1 MSKRTLFKNARLIS
15 EMREWPGDLLVVD
28 GKIAAI
34 NADIPVE
41 DDMQVVD
48 VAGRYLMPGM
58 IDDQVH
64 FREPGLTAKG
74 DLTTESAAAVAGG
87 TTSFM
92 DMPNVNPPITTREAL
107 AGKYQLAEDRCHAN
121 YAFYFGATNDNLDE
135 IKALRPEE
143 TCGIKAFMG
152 ASTGSLLV
160 DDPQALDDLFR
171 YAPVLVVTHCE
182 DSPMIWEEER
192 RARDTLGDSVPMSM
206 HPDIRSAAACLKSSA
221 LATGLAREHD
231 ARLHVLHLTTADE
244 MPQFARGERYGK
256 RITAEIC
263 IHHLWFTADDYEAL
277 GSRIKCNP
285 AIKAPHHRAALRK
298 ALAEGR
304 LDVIATDHA
313 PHLAEEKDR
322 HYFAAPAGL
331 PLTEHALVAALDL
344 ADDVGVDIPFMVD
357 RLAHASAD
365 LFGIPDRGYLR
376 EGYWADL
383 VIVDPEGNW
392 TTSDND
398 VHYKCG
404 WTPFDGHTFRHRVA
418 GTWVNGVHAYDGA
431 KVLDV
436 RAGMRLTC
444 NSAREANVERR

>member
-1 MSKRTLFKNARLIS
+1 MSNRTLFKNARLVS

-34 NADIPVE
+34 DVEIPVE

-121 YAFYFGATNDNLDE
+121 YAFYFGATNDNLEE

-171 YAPVLVVTHCE
+171 HAPVLVVTHCE

-192 RARDTLGDSVPMSM
+192 RARDTLGD
-206 HPDIRSAAACLKSSA
+206 
-221 LATGLAREHD
+221 
-231 ARLHVLHLTTADE
+231 
-244 MPQFARGERYGK
+244 
-256 RITAEIC
+256 
-263 IHHLWFTADDYEAL
+263 
-277 GSRIKCNP
+277 
-285 AIKAPHHRAALRK
+285 
-298 ALAEGR
+298 
-304 LDVIATDHA
+304 
-313 PHLAEEKDR
+313 
-322 HYFAAPAGL
+322 
-331 PLTEHALVAALDL
+331 
-344 ADDVGVDIPFMVD
+344 
-357 RLAHASAD
+357 
-365 LFGIPDRGYLR
+365 
-376 EGYWADL
+376 
-383 VIVDPEGNW
+383 
-392 TTSDND
+392 
-398 VHYKCG
+398 
-404 WTPFDGHTFRHRVA
+404 
-418 GTWVNGVHAYDGA
+418 
-431 KVLDV
+431 
-436 RAGMRLTC
+436 
-444 NSAREANVERR
+444 